1 MNIGH
6 ISFRLAGTDGVSLE
20 TAKIAKV
27 LNRMGHTNYYFAG
40 ELDDDNSEI
49 DSKTIQGKFFSPLAH
64 FSHPEIK
71 WITEHAFGNDISHP
85 DLLLKINDIANL
97 LEKEIRRFID
107 QYKLHLITTQNVFAI
122 PMNLPLSVA
131 LYRVVNEMKIPVINH
146 NHDFYWER
154 GKYKKN
160 CVSDLLKEMFPP
172 KLENVRQVVINSFAK
187 QELEQLGIKSEILPN
202 IFDFD
207 QKPPGIDS
215 YNDDLRQNLRISPDE
230 LLFLQ
235 PTRVIPRKGI
245 ELAIDLV
252 NQLSDIK
259 IKLLITHQAEFDTLD
274 YLEKIKN
281 YANQKKVDLLYLPG
295 KFEPERRV
303 LPNGEKIYSLWDAY
317 IHSDFVTYPSLY
329 EGFGN
334 ALLEIIYFKKPF
346 LINRYKVF
354 QADIEP
360 TGIKAVIINEK
371 ITDLAVEEV
380 RKLTLHP
387 DLSKMYTEGNYEIA
401 KRFFSYQTARISL
414 EKMIEQFN

>member
-40 ELDDDNSEI
+40 ELDEENSEL
-49 DSKTIQGKFFSPLAH
+49 DSKTIQGKFLSPLAH

-71 WITEHAFGNDISHP
+71 WITEHAFGIDISHP
-85 DLLLKINDIANL
+85 DLQKRIHEISNI
-97 LEKEIRRFID
+97 LEKDIRKFID
-107 QYKLHLITTQNVFAI
+107 QFKLHLLTAQNVFAI

-131 LYRVVNEMKIPVINH
+131 LYRVIKELKIPVINH

-154 GKYKKN
+154 EKYKIN
-160 CVSDLLKEMFPP
+160 CVPDILKEMFPP
-172 KLENVRQVVINSFAK
+172 NLDNVRQVVINSFAK
-187 QELEQLGIKSEILPN
+187 QELEHKGIKSEILPN

-215 YNDDLRQNLRISPDE
+215 YNYDLRQNLGIAPDE
-230 LLFLQ
+230 FLFLQ

-252 NQLSDIK
+252 NRLSDIK
-259 IKLLITHQAEFDTLD
+259 IKLLITHQAEFDTLE
-274 YLEKIKN
+274 YLNKIIN
-281 YANQKKVDLLYLPG
+281 YAKQEKVDLLYIPT

-303 LPNGEKIYSLWDAY
+303 RSDGEKIYSLWDAY
-317 IHSDFVTYPSLY
+317 IHADFVTYPSLY

-334 ALLEIIYFKKPF
+334 ALLEIIYFRKPF
-346 LINRYKVF
+346 LINRYKIF

-360 TGIKAVIINEK
+360 TGINAVIINEK

-380 RKLTLHP
+380 RKLILRP
-387 DLSKMYTEGNYEIA
+387 NLSQLYTETNYEIA
-401 KRFFSYQTARISL
+401 KRFFSYQTAKIRL
-414 EKMIEQFN
+414 EKIIEQLN